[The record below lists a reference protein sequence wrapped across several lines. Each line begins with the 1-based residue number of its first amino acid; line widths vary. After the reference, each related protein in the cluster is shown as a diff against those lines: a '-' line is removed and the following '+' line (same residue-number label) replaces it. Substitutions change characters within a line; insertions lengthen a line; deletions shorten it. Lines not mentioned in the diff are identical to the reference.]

1 MDNAHP
7 VLRVGYVVKMFP
19 RLSET
24 FILNEILELERRGV
38 EVVIFSAK
46 KPNEGRFHPQLAS
59 LKAEVLYLEDQEPK
73 KWPHWIAKEWDRLG
87 SCREN
92 LFELINDALSKSDA
106 GRIDQIWWSAWIASQ
121 ALKRDLDHLHAHFAS
136 LPSSLAYFAHR
147 ISGIPFSFTAHA
159 KDIFV
164 YTMDEHYLREKLT
177 AAAFV
182 VTVTHFNHRYLVKQ
196 APRID
201 GDRIKV
207 IHNGINLEEFVFNP
221 NQSRKSSQILAVGR
235 LVVKKGFATLL
246 EACSLLKKDG
256 LPFTCLIV
264 GEGPEEE
271 RLKLQCRELQLQDEI
286 TFVGARNLEEVGQ
299 LMQTSTL
306 LCLPC
311 TVAPDGNQDA
321 LPTVLLEA
329 LASGLPILST
339 TVSGIPE
346 IVDNETDGLLVG
358 PDDTQAL
365 SKQLRRLLTD
375 SRLREELAVKG
386 RGKAERKFDLR
397 KNAGETL
404 LGAFRTSII
413 AGRSV
418 LKTTLSLVNKAEL
431 NDVDS

>member
-46 KPNEGRFHPQLAS
+46 KPNEGRFHPQLS
-59 LKAEVLYLEDQEPK
+59 ELKAEILYLEDQEPK
-73 KWPHWIAKEWDRLG
+73 KWPHWIAKEWGSLG
-87 SCREN
+87 NCRSN
-92 LFELINDALSKSDA
+92 LFDLIDEALCDDDA
-106 GRIDQIWWSAWIASQ
+106 GRVDQIWWSAWLASQ
-121 ALKRDLDHLHAHFAS
+121 ALKRNLDHLHAHFAS

-164 YTMDEHYLREKLT
+164 YTMNEHYLREKLAT
-177 AAAFV
+177 ATFV
-182 VTVTHFNHRYLVKQ
+182 VTVTHFNHRYLCRQ
-196 APRID
+196 APQID
-201 GDRIKV
+201 GNRIKV
-207 IHNGINLEEFVFNP
+207 IHNGINLEQFVFNP
-221 NQSRKSSQILAVGR
+221 DQTRQPNRILAVGR
-235 LVVKKGFATLL
+235 LVIKKGFDTLL
-246 EACSLLKKDG
+246 EACNILKGDG

-264 GEGPEEE
+264 GEGPETEK
-271 RLKLQCRELQLQDEI
+271 LKQQCRDLQLESQV
-286 TFVGARNLEEVGQ
+286 TFVGAKNLEEVRQ

-306 LCLPC
+306 FCLPC

-346 IVDNETDGLLVG
+346 IVDNETDGLLVS
-358 PDDTQAL
+358 PDDRQAL
-365 SKQLRRLLTD
+365 SDQLRRLLTD
-375 SRLREELAVKG
+375 SRLRKKLALKG
-386 RGKAERKFDLR
+386 RTKAEEKFDLR

-404 LGAFRTSII
+404 LDAFRTS
-413 AGRSV
+413 ASADRSV
-418 LKTTLSLVNKAEL
+418 IKTTLSLANKAEL
-431 NDVDS
+431 NDVDT